1 MNAIGKAIL
10 QNLNTLI
17 LVINPQGEVSYTSPS
32 VQRLLGFKTSELL
45 GNGWWSLPR
54 ASAEEGLQVKNQIL
68 SLINKSGQIKIPVF
82 ERDVYTAR
90 GERKTIVWN
99 SNMAEDGSL
108 VSIGYD
114 ITERKRAENQLDN
127 KIKELQ
133 S

>member
-68 SLINKSGQIKIPVF
+68 
-82 ERDVYTAR
+82 
-90 GERKTIVWN
+90 
-99 SNMAEDGSL
+99 
-108 VSIGYD
+108 
-114 ITERKRAENQLDN
+114 
-127 KIKELQ
+127 
-133 S
+133 